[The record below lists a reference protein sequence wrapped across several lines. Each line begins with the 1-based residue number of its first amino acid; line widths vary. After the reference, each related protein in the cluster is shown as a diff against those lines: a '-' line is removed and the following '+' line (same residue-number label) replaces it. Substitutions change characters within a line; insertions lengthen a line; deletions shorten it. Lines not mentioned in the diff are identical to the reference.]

1 MMAQIDTLLKDN
13 LELQTKCRKLNEQVG
28 STAKPTL
35 KSKTVYQRKPNL
47 TQKSLN
53 TMFHDQITSLAA
65 TSPAST
71 QSAPS
76 PIVSTATASPTTDK
90 SNENTSKIPLK
101 RALSATLSDKTNS
114 RVSALIQDSKEKGR
128 AVEVKHEQVDVDA
141 STALENVPDQA
152 VHTAKDTSAIRKK
165 PKNNTSITA
174 VTGSTVRRTVQ
185 STSAPTTPATCNTSH
200 RKDRS
205 NMIGGTC
212 TACVNVST
220 SPCLFMCLCS
230 ISSYPS
236 FTAPKQLLQTLMDTN
251 WN

>member
-1 MMAQIDTLLKDN
+1 MSSKSLICAIDQGTH
-13 LELQTKCRKLNEQVG
+13 TRLNRVG